1 MEMRHIIGNHKQS
14 IVYNDRWFEI
24 VKHCVVAL
32 TMELHPR
39 WRKYLEGHV
48 GWFLS
53 TQGLTY
59 NPKTLL
65 ICLAK

>member
-1 MEMRHIIGNHKQS
+1 MIYIIANHKQS

-24 VKHCVVAL
+24 VKHCVATL
-32 TMELHPR
+32 TMELYPH
-39 WRKYLEGHV
+39 WKKYLEGHV

-65 ICLAK
+65 IFLAE